1 MSTHISTLSSS
12 SETEGTTVGVPGAR
26 HRQQSSTGSQSS
38 AFATG
43 TQYDTVSIATTTNTG
58 FTNVTANTSAS
69 QQQVTGGG
77 APIIRPPVIQ
87 QQQQQQQKQLS
98 GTGTDVTNQPIQI
111 DVASAKQHTVQ
122 SEISH

>member
-38 AFATG
+38 AFASG

-58 FTNVTANTSAS
+58 FTNVTNVTANTSAS

-77 APIIRPPVIQ
+77 APIIRPPVI
-87 QQQQQQQKQLS
+87 QQQQKQLS

-122 SEISH
+122 SEIGH